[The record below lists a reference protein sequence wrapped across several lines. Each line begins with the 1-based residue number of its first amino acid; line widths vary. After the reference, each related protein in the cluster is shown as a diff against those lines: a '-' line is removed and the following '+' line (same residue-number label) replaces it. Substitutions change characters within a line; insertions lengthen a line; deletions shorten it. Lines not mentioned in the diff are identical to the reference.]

1 MESIASAASRLTLRR
16 ATQKDFD
23 ALLFIEEQAHQ
34 YAWPESTL
42 NWCLDQEHLRCYVLL
57 AQQEIVG
64 FAIYECVLDE
74 TTLLN
79 IAINPEHQGKGYGR
93 QLLRASIDV
102 LDANITRIFLE
113 VRVSNL
119 PAQQLYLSEGFVE
132 IGQRR
137 NYYPSYTGREDA
149 CVMERKRPLAS

>member
-1 MESIASAASRLTLRR
+1 MTLRK
-16 ATQKDFD
+16 ATLKDFD
-23 ALLFIEEQAHQ
+23 DMLFIEEQAHQ

-42 NWCLDQEHLRCYVLL
+42 NWCLDQAHIRCFVFLL
-57 AQQEIVG
+57 QNDIVG

-74 TTLLN
+74 ASLLN
-79 IAINPEHQGKGYGR
+79 IAINPENQGQGYGR
-93 QLLRASIDV
+93 RLLRESITA

-119 PAQQLYLSEGFVE
+119 AAQNLYLSEGFSE

-149 CVMERKRPLAS
+149 RVMELSRQTA

>member
-1 MESIASAASRLTLRR
+1 MNLRKATL
-16 ATQKDFD
+16 KDFD
-23 ALLFIEEQAHQ
+23 DMLFIEEQAHQ

-42 NWCLDQEHLRCYVLL
+42 HWCLDQPHIRCFVFLL
-57 AQQEIVG
+57 QTHIVG

-74 TTLLN
+74 ASLLN
-79 IAINPEHQGKGYGR
+79 IAIHPDHQGHGHGR
-93 QLLRASIDV
+93 HLLHNSIAA

-113 VRVSNL
+113 VRASNL
-119 PAQQLYLSEGFVE
+119 SAQRLYLSEGFTE

-149 CVMERKRPLAS
+149 RIMELTRPTA